1 MIGRETAVR
10 RTVVR
15 GGGEERKEWQK
26 QSALQRSAFIT
37 LLQEVPHRSRLKVVG
52 LVGGMH

>member
-26 QSALQRSAFIT
+26 QSALQRSDFIT